1 LIWFSG
7 DSIKELKRVSTK
19 CSLAH
24 INRDTNYHYTISF
37 SQKMIY
43 VIDTQSKK
51 NVSMSTL
58 DSKQYKEG
66 QRQGWDSVANGWQKW
81 WKITEIAAEKV
92 SWRLIEHAKI
102 KRGSRVL
109 DIATG
114 IGEPAITA
122 AKQVGDSGHVLAT
135 DISSQMLSIA
145 KQRAISLGLE
155 WVIEFKVGDAEAID
169 LPASTF
175 DAALCRFGLMFLP
188 DLRTGL
194 SNIYRSLVDGGRLAA
209 AVWASPDRVPFI
221 ALALNRAMKET
232 KGPPL
237 PPAGAPGPFSLSNEN
252 MLRNSLIESG
262 FKDVIIER
270 MDVTFNFDS
279 AEVYTSFVYETAAP
293 VQAMLANQQQQRREE
308 ILKAISESAREYAEN
323 DTPNIRMSNEA
334 ICVVGRK

>member
-1 LIWFSG
+1 MSQILNQRRIG
-7 DSIKELKRVSTK
+7 M
-19 CSLAH
+19 
-24 INRDTNYHYTISF
+24 TI
-37 SQKMIY
+37 
-43 VIDTQSKK
+43 
-51 NVSMSTL
+51 

-66 QRQGWDSVANGWQKW
+66 QRQGWDSVAGGWQKW
-81 WKITEIAAEKV
+81 WNITETAAEKP
-92 SWRLIEHAKI
+92 SRRLIELAEI

-122 AKQVGDSGHVLAT
+122 AKQVGNSGHVLAT

-155 WVIEFKVGDAEAID
+155 QVIEFKEGDAETID

-209 AVWASPDRVPFI
+209 AVWASPDKVPFI
-221 ALALNRAMKET
+221 ALALNTVMKET
-232 KGPPL
+232 KSPP
-237 PPAGAPGPFSLSNEN
+237 PPTAGTPGPFSLSDEN

-262 FKDVIIER
+262 FKDVTIER

-279 AEVYTSFVYETAAP
+279 AEVYASFACETAAP
-293 VQAMLANQQQQRREE
+293 VQAMLTNQPQERREE
-308 ILKAISESAREYAEN
+308 ILKAISESARKYAEN
-323 DTPNIRMSNEA
+323 NTPTVRMSNEA